1 MEVFGTRLKLLRES
15 KGLRQEDIGALF
27 GFGKSTISQWESGGR
42 EPDYSIIVKLADYFQ
57 VSTDYLLGR
66 DIPTLLPE
74 SFALDEDIP
83 VPILGSA
90 PCGPSSTAIQEIL
103 GYVYID
109 KQTAEQGEY
118 FALYAKGDSM
128 VPTINPGNIVLVRKQ
143 PAVDN
148 GQVAVVLLDKEEAC
162 IKRVFCNEG
171 NCVLQSDNQK
181 YQPKIVK
188 QEEVLILGRVMEVR
202 KRI

>member
-1 MEVFGTRLKLLRES
+1 MG
-15 KGLRQEDIGALF
+15 
-27 GFGKSTISQWESGGR
+27 ISQR
-42 EPDYSIIVKLADYFQ
+42 ELAKLIQLSPSTVAMYELGQRSPDKDTVVKLADLF
-57 VSTDYLLGR
+57 SCTTDYLLGR
-66 DIPTLLPE
+66 DTPTLLPE
-74 SFALDEDIP
+74 SFTLEEDIP

-90 PCGPSSTAIQEIL
+90 PCGPSSTVIQEIL
-103 GYVYID
+103 GYIYID
-109 KQTAEQGEY
+109 KQTAEQGEH

-128 VPTINPGNIVLVRKQ
+128 EPTITPGDIVLIRKQ

>member
-1 MEVFGTRLKLLRES
+1 MFANRLKELRERM
-15 KGLRQEDIGALF
+15 G
-27 GFGKSTISQWESGGR
+27 ISQR
-42 EPDYSIIVKLADYFQ
+42 ELAKLIQLSPSTVAMYELGQRSPDKDTVVKLADLF
-57 VSTDYLLGR
+57 SCTTDYLLGR
-66 DIPTLLPE
+66 DTPTLLPE
-74 SFALDEDIP
+74 SFTLEEDIP

-90 PCGPSSTAIQEIL
+90 PCGPSSTVIQEIL
-103 GYVYID
+103 GYIYID
-109 KQTAEQGEY
+109 KQTAEQGEH

-128 VPTINPGNIVLVRKQ
+128 EPTITPGDIVLIRKQ

>member
-1 MEVFGTRLKLLRES
+1 MASWGNRIRQLRIK
-15 KGLRQEDIGALF
+15 KGLTQEQLGEKLNVKKAA
-27 GFGKSTISQWESGGR
+27 ISKYENERTS
-42 EPDYSIIVKLADYFQ
+42 PDPKTLSLLADIFE
-57 VSTDYLLGR
+57 VPADEILGR
-66 DIPTLLPE
+66 DLSALIPE
-74 SFALDEDIP
+74 SFTLEEDIP

-103 GYVYID
+103 GYIYID
-109 KQTAEQGEY
+109 KQTAEQGEH

-128 VPTINPGNIVLVRKQ
+128 EPTITPGDIVLIRKQ